1 MATNKK
7 LFNHKGVGEWLASWK
22 KENISEDVLKLINK
36 ANHDLYHGPVIDDD
50 KYPGFVTA
58 CKTITKAID
67 VLPSIIYLC
76 PDTGEVL
83 EDEPDDA
90 DLNDWFV
97 IERPQLLR
105 ELVGKELAPY
115 VM

>member
-1 MATNKK
+1 M
-7 LFNHKGVGEWLASWK
+7 VGFLEERKPFRRRTQA
-22 KENISEDVLKLINK
+22 NQP
-36 ANHDLYHGPVIDDD
+36 ANHDLYHGPVVDDD
-50 KYPGFVTA
+50 GYPGFVTA

-67 VLPSIIYLC
+67 DLPSVIYLC

-83 EDEPDDA
+83 VDEPDDA

-97 IERPQLLR
+97 IEKLQLLR

-115 VM
+115 MR